1 MKSYMRCYA
10 QISLDAIEHNIAQVR
25 AKVGE
30 DVKIL
35 AVIKADGYG
44 HGSIPVAKRLMSK
57 VQYFAVATIEEAI
70 ELRQAGIDLP
80 ILILGYTSPR
90 QYDEVVRYDVT
101 QTIYSY
107 DTAAKL
113 DEAAKCAG
121 KKSKIHIALDT
132 GMTRIG
138 FVMDDES
145 VNDVVRINQ
154 LENVEVEGIFSHFSC
169 ADMKEDNGYNKR
181 QMDNYDW
188 FISELEKK
196 GVDIPIKHLCNSA
209 GIIEFADKKFNMVRA
224 GIITYGMYP
233 SDEVRM
239 DEILLKPALKWVTRV
254 INVKNVEAGHGVSY
268 GATYT
273 TSGPTKIATLS
284 VGYADGYPRALSN
297 KGRVIINGQFAP
309 IIGRVCMDQMM
320 VDVSHIDDV
329 QIEDAAILIG
339 SDGDNTLT
347 VEEVANMA
355 GTFNYEFVCNISLRV
370 NRIFI

>member
-10 QISLDAIEHNIAQVR
+10 QISLDAIEHNINQVR
-25 AKVGE
+25 MKVGD
-30 DVKIL
+30 DVRIL

-70 ELRQAGIDLP
+70 ELREAEIDLP

-90 QYDEVVRYDVT
+90 QYNEVVSYDVT

-107 DTAAKL
+107 DTAEKLNEIAK
-113 DEAAKCAG
+113 AAG
-121 KKSKIHIALDT
+121 KKCKIHIALDT

-138 FVMDDES
+138 FVMNEES
-145 VNDVVRINQ
+145 VNDVVRISQ
-154 LENVEVEGIFSHFSC
+154 LANVEVEGIFSHFSC
-169 ADMKEDNGYNKR
+169 ADMKDDNGYNRR
-181 QMDNYDW
+181 QMDNYNW
-188 FISELEKK
+188 FVGELEKK
-196 GVDIPIKHLCNSA
+196 GVEIPIKHLSNSA
-209 GIIEFADKKFNMVRA
+209 GIIEFENCKFNMVRA

-233 SDEVRM
+233 SDEVKM
-239 DEILLKPALKWVTRV
+239 DEVILKPALTWVTRV
-254 INVKNVEAGHGVSY
+254 INVKTVDAGCGVSY

-273 TSGPTKIATLS
+273 TDGPTKIATLS

-297 KGRVIINGQFAP
+297 KGKVIINGQFAP

-339 SDGDNTLT
+339 SDGKNSLT
-347 VEEVANMA
+347 VEEVAALA

-370 NRIFI
+370 NRIFV